1 MRIFQKWF
9 SSLQTRLVVLTVG
22 VATVLWLLAAFLA
35 WSAASHEV
43 DELLDAHLAQS
54 AALLISQQATHGTNN
69 NETSDELPLLHKY
82 ASKVAFQVYQRNVIV
97 WHSSQLE
104 HEMFDKTK
112 IGFFEVEA
120 KDGNT
125 WRVFSAKDE
134 KRSIQVFVAEL
145 NDERY
150 GIVDDVLESLSL
162 PLMSVMAAL
171 SIIVFITT
179 RAALSPLRQ
188 LRKLLLQRNPSNMQE
203 LVLLDSPTEIAPI
216 VKALNSLFMKINDLL
231 EQQKRFNADAAHE
244 LRTPIAA
251 IRMQA
256 QVAMQAYQQHNS
268 EQEIHALKS
277 TLSGCDRAT
286 RLVDQLLTLSQL
298 DAQVHQQNS
307 NKNDSTQADELQLT
321 DLAHVCQNMSLDL
334 ATLALAKAQ
343 DLELIAPDQ
352 ALVQGSSTL
361 WEILFRNLLDNAI
374 RYSPYGAKIRIEIKV
389 SDKFFLLTIDDSGP
403 GMPAQEIKKLGERF
417 YRQLGTDAT
426 GSGLGWSIVRRVV
439 GVLMIN
445 LDVKASSLLGGLR
458 VEIMVSQVLLNESN
472 YTYQMN

>member
-54 AALLISQQATHGTNN
+54 AALLISQQATHGTSN
-69 NETSDELPLLHKY
+69 NETSVELPLLHKY
-82 ASKVAFQVYQRNVIV
+82 ASKVAFQVYQNNAIV

-104 HEMFDKTK
+104 HEMLDKTK
-112 IGFFEVEA
+112 IGFFEFEA
-120 KDGNT
+120 KDGHT

-134 KRSIQVFVAEL
+134 KRNIQVFVAEIK
-145 NDERY
+145 DERY

-162 PLMSVMAAL
+162 PLMSVIAAL

-216 VKALNSLFMKINDLL
+216 VKALNSLFTKINDLL

-268 EQEIHALKS
+268 EQEMHALKS

-286 RLVDQLLTLSQL
+286 RLVDQLLTLSKL
-298 DAQVHQQNS
+298 DAQAHQQNS
-307 NKNDSTQADELQLT
+307 NKNDSAQDDELQPT
-321 DLAHVCQNMSLDL
+321 DLAQVCQNMSLDL

-352 ALVQGSSTL
+352 AMVKGSSTL

-374 RYSPYGAKIRIEIKV
+374 RYSPHGAKIRIEIKV
-389 SDKFFLLTIDDSGP
+389 SDEFFLLTIDDSGP

-417 YRQLGTDAT
+417 YRQLGTNAS

-445 LDVKASSLLGGLR
+445 LDVKTSSLLGGLR
-458 VEIMVSQVLLNESN
+458 VEIMVPQVPPSKSN

>member
-1 MRIFQKWF
+1 MRIFQQWF
-9 SSLQTRLVVLTVG
+9 SSLQTRVVVLTVC
-22 VATVLWLLAAFLA
+22 VATVLWLFAAFLA
-35 WSAASHEV
+35 WSATSHEV

-54 AALLISQQATHGTNN
+54 AALLISQQATHGTSN

-82 ASKVAFQVYQRNVIV
+82 ASKVAFQVYQNNTIV

-112 IGFFEVEA
+112 IGFFEIEA
-120 KDGNT
+120 KDGHT

-134 KRSIQVFVAEL
+134 KHHIQVFVAEL

-162 PLMSVMAAL
+162 PLMSVIGAL

-188 LRKLLLQRNPSNMQE
+188 LRKLLIQRNPSNMEE

-216 VKALNSLFMKINDLL
+216 VKALNSLFIKINDLL

-256 QVAMQAYQQHNS
+256 QVAMQAYQQQNS

-277 TLSGCDRAT
+277 TLNGCDRAT
-286 RLVDQLLTLSQL
+286 RLVDQLLTLSKL
-298 DAQVHQQNS
+298 DAQENQRHTIKNS
-307 NKNDSTQADELQLT
+307 PNQATENATT
-321 DLAHVCQNMSLDL
+321 DLAQVCQNMSLDL
-334 ATLALAKAQ
+334 ATLALLRSQ
-343 DLELIAPDQ
+343 DLELIAPEH
-352 ALVQGSSTL
+352 AMVNGSPTL

-374 RYSPYGAKIRIEIKV
+374 RYSPHGAKIRIEIKV

-403 GMPAQEIKKLGERF
+403 GMPAQEMKKLGERF
-417 YRQLGTDAT
+417 YRQLGTDTA

-439 GVLMIN
+439 GVLEVN
-445 LDVKASSLLGGLR
+445 LDVKTSTLLGGLK
-458 VEIMVSQVLLNESN
+458 VEILVPQLPPPVSSTININ
-472 YTYQMN
+472 